1 MNEFQKDYL
10 LKRQDYGVLYPYV
23 MEETV
28 TDIHWN
34 GRQLWID
41 DLEKGRYMAPE
52 VLSESF
58 ANRFSMLLSNL
69 SNKAFNRDN
78 PVMEIKVTEYRKTY
92 FQNWKKKS
100 RHFDVFDHVGIGFPT
115 FNDALLQDHQIFF

>member
-69 SNKAFNRDN
+69 SWKW
-78 PVMEIKVTEYRKTY
+78 KRKN
-92 FQNWKKKS
+92 FVSVWCIQVL
-100 RHFDVFDHVGIGFPT
+100 RIPGFR
-115 FNDALLQDHQIFF
+115 FH

>member
-69 SNKAFNRDN
+69 SNKAFKMCIRDS
-78 PVMEIKVTEYRKTY
+78 IC
-92 FQNWKKKS
+92 S
-100 RHFDVFDHVGIGFPT
+100 GRHIDKQSG
-115 FNDALLQDHQIFF
+115 

>member
-78 PVMEIKVTEYRKTY
+78 PVMERKN
-92 FQNWKKKS
+92 FVSVWCIQVL
-100 RHFDVFDHVGIGFPT
+100 RIPGFR
-115 FNDALLQDHQIFF
+115 FH

>member
-41 DLEKGRYMAPE
+41 DLEKGRYKSVFHAIIE
-52 VLSESF
+52 F
-58 ANRFSMLLSNL
+58 
-69 SNKAFNRDN
+69 
-78 PVMEIKVTEYRKTY
+78 IK
-92 FQNWKKKS
+92 
-100 RHFDVFDHVGIGFPT
+100 
-115 FNDALLQDHQIFF
+115 

>member
-1 MNEFQKDYL
+1 MNEFQKRLFTEASGLWCFISLRDG
-10 LKRQDYGVLYPYV
+10 RNGHN
-23 MEETV
+23 
-28 TDIHWN
+28 IHWN

-78 PVMEIKVTEYRKTY
+78 PVMEVETEELRVCLVH
-92 FQNWKKKS
+92 QVL
-100 RHFDVFDHVGIGFPT
+100 RIPGFR
-115 FNDALLQDHQIFF
+115 FH

>member
-78 PVMEIKVTEYRKTY
+78 PVMEVETSCLSGASKCCVFRAFDFTEKNTCRAPAEKRGYDRK
-92 FQNWKKKS
+92 W
-100 RHFDVFDHVGIGFPT
+100 
-115 FNDALLQDHQIFF
+115 LL

>member
-41 DLEKGRYMAPE
+41 DLKRGGIWHRKFY
-52 VLSESF
+52 LSH
-58 ANRFSMLLSNL
+58 L
-69 SNKAFNRDN
+69 
-78 PVMEIKVTEYRKTY
+78 
-92 FQNWKKKS
+92 Q
-100 RHFDVFDHVGIGFPT
+100 IGFPCYYRIY
-115 FNDALLQDHQIFF
+115 QIRHLTGIIRLWKWKRKNFVSVWCIQVLRIPGFRFH

>member
-69 SNKAFNRDN
+69 SNKAFNRD
-78 PVMEIKVTEYRKTY
+78 IRLWKWKRKN
-92 FQNWKKKS
+92 FVSVWCIQVL
-100 RHFDVFDHVGIGFPT
+100 RIPGFR
-115 FNDALLQDHQIFF
+115 FH

>member
-41 DLEKGRYMAPE
+41 DLEK
-52 VLSESF
+52 VLQIWK
-58 ANRFSMLLSNL
+58 FSTLLL
-69 SNKAFNRDN
+69 ARG
-78 PVMEIKVTEYRKTY
+78 E
-92 FQNWKKKS
+92 
-100 RHFDVFDHVGIGFPT
+100 
-115 FNDALLQDHQIFF
+115 